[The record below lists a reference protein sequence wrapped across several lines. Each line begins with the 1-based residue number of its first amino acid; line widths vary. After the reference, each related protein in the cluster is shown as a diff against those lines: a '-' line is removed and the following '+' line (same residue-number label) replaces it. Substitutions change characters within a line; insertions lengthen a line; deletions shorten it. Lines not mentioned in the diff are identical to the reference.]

1 MTRRPLC
8 LVCLILM
15 LCMWIAELAGIPL
28 ISGVPLPDTVQTY
41 IEKHPAAVICGEVQQ
56 CQTTEF
62 SFSVC
67 LKHVFLIVRSGV
79 PLPDT
84 VQTYIEKHP
93 AAVICGEV
101 QQCQTTEFSFSVCLK
116 HVFLIVRSEKIP
128 IENVKVFLKKEEDL
142 PPGTQ
147 AVFSGQLE
155 SVGDPRNPGE
165 FDSRQYHACQ
175 HIYYFMKKAVL
186 KKKSTGYS
194 GYRQK
199 LLELKEQVLEIL
211 RNAAGKLKEQV
222 LEILRN
228 AAGKDS
234 PVFEAMLLGEKTELE
249 QEVKMR
255 YQMAGMIHILAIS
268 GLHISILG
276 MGLFSLLKK
285 IGLGNGTAG
294 LLSLMVMLQYGIF
307 TGWEM
312 ELQDFCLLWLCFNM
326 EYLQGEVFP
335 P

>member
-67 LKHVFLIVRSGV
+67 LKHVFLIVR
-79 PLPDT
+79 L
-84 VQTYIEKHP
+84 
-93 AAVICGEV
+93 
-101 QQCQTTEFSFSVCLK
+101 
-116 HVFLIVRSEKIP
+116 EKIP
-128 IENVKVFLKKEEDL
+128 IENVKVFLKKEEDQ

-211 RNAAGKLKEQV
+211 RNAAGK
-222 LEILRN
+222 
-228 AAGKDS
+228 DS

-268 GLHISILG
+268 GVCFLCWVFL
-276 MGLFSLLKK
+276 
-285 IGLGNGTAG
+285 IGERMA
-294 LLSLMVMLQYGIF
+294 
-307 TGWEM
+307 
-312 ELQDFCLLWLCFNM
+312 
-326 EYLQGEVFP
+326 
-335 P
+335 